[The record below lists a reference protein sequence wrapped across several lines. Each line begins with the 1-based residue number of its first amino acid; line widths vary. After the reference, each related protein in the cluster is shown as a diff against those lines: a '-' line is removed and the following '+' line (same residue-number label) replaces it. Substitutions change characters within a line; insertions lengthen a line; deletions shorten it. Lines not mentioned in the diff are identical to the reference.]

1 MAVAKP
7 AMDEVLSP
15 ADVCSQYRI
24 FRNAQALAE
33 LRWRGTGPD
42 YIKTAPSRAGR
53 VYYRRSAIEK
63 WLDERTVSGG
73 AAA

>member
-1 MAVAKP
+1 MKEARRV
-7 AMDEVLSP
+7 DDVLSS
-15 ADVCSQYRI
+15 AQVCEEYPL
-24 FRNAQALAE
+24 FRSAQSLAE

-42 YIKTAPSRAGR
+42 YIKTHPGRSGR

-63 WLDERTVSGG
+63 WLDERTVSNGG